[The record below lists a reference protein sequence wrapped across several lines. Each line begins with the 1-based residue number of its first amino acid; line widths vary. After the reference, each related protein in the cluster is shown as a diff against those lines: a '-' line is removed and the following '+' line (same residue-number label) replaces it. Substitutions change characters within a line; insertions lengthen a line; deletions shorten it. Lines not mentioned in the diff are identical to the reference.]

1 MASCE
6 IVLIGVATTTRL
18 SSECVHDVKLAAT
31 TSRRRCA
38 QPHQAHMHAWLA
50 LTVTNDGKVDILGH
64 VKPLIYFTGCST
76 GEVSANLSNSRSCMR
91 LRCEKQAIELQRSEM
106 EDRQNG
112 RGSEVASQSVS
123 AFLIDTEPSP
133 LYELL

>member
-1 MASCE
+1 MAFRKIIPIDVTAS
-6 IVLIGVATTTRL
+6 TRL
-18 SSECVHDVKLAAT
+18 SSECVYDVKLAAT

-91 LRCEKQAIELQRSEM
+91 LRCAKQAIEL
-106 EDRQNG
+106 
-112 RGSEVASQSVS
+112 
-123 AFLIDTEPSP
+123 
-133 LYELL
+133 